1 MAGFLNQKNRIM
13 DFSLTEIGK
22 EKAMTGNLNYKF
34 ASFSDKSIS
43 YDYEG
48 DKISDYTK
56 NQNLFEVSESVSDS
70 LNPIYSFNNSE
81 NVDNFETSIN
91 IDDEFFVKVDS
102 QKLLTTAYDKEDI
115 SLKITDDNN
124 VLYLNTREND
134 IGKYITTVG
143 NDIDVTFL
151 DNIVYDSRFINKKKN
166 LHLPPINSSN
176 KEELFKSK
184 KKNLKIVKSNILL
197 DNDDNNV
204 KTIVESLENNNSI
217 SRFNIKFLNDSF
229 LNEYYF
235 SIFEKQF
242 SDDTFKNSKLIVSK
256 IAQFLDEK
264 TNKNVEVFV
273 IGKIFYNKDDF
284 DIDENAIDFLNHN
297 LTGLYENYTFVNIFT
312 MVVR

>member
-70 LNPIYSFNNSE
+70 LNPIYNFNNSE

-102 QKLLTTAYDKEDI
+102 QKLLTTAYDKENI
-115 SLKITDDNN
+115 SLKVTDDIN

-184 KKNLKIVKSNILL
+184 KKNFKIVKSNILL
-197 DNDDNNV
+197 DNDANNV
-204 KTIVESLENNNSI
+204 KTIVESLENNSSI

-284 DIDENAIDFLNHN
+284 NIDENAIDFLNHN